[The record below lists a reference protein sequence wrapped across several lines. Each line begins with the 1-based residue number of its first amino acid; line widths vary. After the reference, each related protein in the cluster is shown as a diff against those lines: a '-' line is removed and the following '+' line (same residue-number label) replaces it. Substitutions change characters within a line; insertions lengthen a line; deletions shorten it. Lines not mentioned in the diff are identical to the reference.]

1 MLIDKGNLRVV
12 QTITVYCSSSNAV
25 ADIYK
30 AAAHELGTLIAR
42 RGYTLIYGGSQLG
55 LMGAV
60 SEAAFAAGGMVQAIM
75 PSLFQI
81 AEVPHNEAIELVITE
96 GMRARKTIMEER
108 ADGFVAL
115 PGGYGTLEEVL
126 EVITNKQLRL
136 HDKPI
141 VLLNVDDYYRP
152 LLNQFETAIA
162 QHFIQPRFRDLFY
175 VASTPQA
182 AIEYIE
188 RYTPASAE
196 STFD

>member
-1 MLIDKGNLRVV
+1 M
-12 QTITVYCSSSNAV
+12 
-25 ADIYK
+25 
-30 AAAHELGTLIAR
+30 
-42 RGYTLIYGGSQLG
+42 IYGGSQLG

-60 SEAAFAAGGMVQAIM
+60 SEGAFAAGGTVLAVM
-75 PSLFQI
+75 PSLFQ
-81 AEVPHNEAIELVITE
+81 AAQLPHNEAIELLITE

-126 EVITNKQLRL
+126 EEITNKQLRL

-152 LLNQFETAIA
+152 LLDQFDTAIA

-175 VASTPQA
+175 VASTPHA
-182 AIEYIE
+182 AIEHIE
-188 RYTPASAE
+188 RYTPEPAE
-196 STFD
+196 